1 MAVWLTWNILR
12 NLPIWHHC
20 HPSILT
26 KSPTQTE
33 KIAGS
38 RTDAMMAR
46 RNFPTPYHCSGRRRT
61 RENRI
66 FSPRTVVCFHH
77 VAIPFHLFCFA
88 YRVTK
93 RKGQFLP
100 DNTDTLSSTQPGL
113 SNIYYIVVL
122 WTVVY
127 LSADRLT
134 PFGRSYPFQVPTQ
147 LICNDRERVEGGST
161 KPRCRRHRPHGET
174 RASCCNYT

>member
-1 MAVWLTWNILR
+1 M
-12 NLPIWHHC
+12 
-20 HPSILT
+20 
-26 KSPTQTE
+26 
-33 KIAGS
+33 
-38 RTDAMMAR
+38 DAMMAR
-46 RNFPTPYHCSGRRRT
+46 RNVPTPYHCSGRRRT

-66 FSPRTVVCFHH
+66 FSPRTVVSTPPCG
-77 VAIPFHLFCFA
+77 LFCFA

-161 KPRCRRHRPHGET
+161 KPCYRRYRTVRTEKHVHPALTILTRRDGDIHRHPLENLGVW
-174 RASCCNYT
+174 CNL